1 MHQPIEL
8 CSENLY
14 NRHEMFYLHDNLIYL
29 TDLGQ
34 LLLRKVLRKSTI
46 FPHPPHP
53 LSSRVKWSVGGAPV
67 LQVPSELALPGGP
80 GGSGQVADGC

>member
-8 CSENLY
+8 CSENLC

-46 FPHPPHP
+46 FPHPPSHL
-53 LSSRVKWSVGGAPV
+53 LSSCVKWSVGGAPV
-67 LQVPSELALPGGP
+67 LQVPAELALPGGP
-80 GGSGQVADGC
+80 GGSGQVAC